1 MRNVLFYKY
10 ALLFIFSQLVCLL
23 ACLPA
28 IKPLNNLAQKSILLR
43 FSLENVTKL
52 VTVS

>member
-10 ALLFIFSQLVCLL
+10 ALLFILPQLVCLL

-28 IKPLNNLAQKSILLR
+28 IKSLNNLAQTSILLR
-43 FSLENVTKL
+43 FSLENMTKM